1 MASSVEQEFLSA
13 YDQYSDELFRFVVL
27 RVRDRDEALDV
38 VQDTFTRTWDYV
50 RNGAEVEQYR
60 GLLYRIARNLIID
73 RSRRKKAVSLDAMY
87 EESGFDAPD
96 QTPETFGTSIDI
108 EHTLGTVNRLPAK
121 YRDVLL
127 MRYVEDLD
135 IPDIAKSLGITT
147 NATSVRLHRGMEKL
161 RELIQEINPS

>member
-13 YDQYSDELFRFVVL
+13 YDQYSDELFRFTLL
-27 RVRDRDEALDV
+27 RVRDRDEALDI

-50 RNGAEVEQYR
+50 RNGTNVEQYR

-73 RSRRKKAVSLDAMY
+73 RSRRKKAVSLDAMH

-96 QTPETFGTSIDI
+96 DSPETFGAAIDI
-108 EHTLGTVNRLPAK
+108 EHALGLIDRLPPK

-135 IPDIAKSLGITT
+135 IPDIATALGITT

-161 RELIQEINPS
+161 RELVQEVTPI